1 MLLYGSD
8 ESLNSTPE
16 SVLTS
21 WNLNKNRKKKKREWT
36 CTLGI
41 RAALIVQHT
50 VLWFSSTYTCLS
62 KEEQRGADSYKLQIK

>member
-21 WNLNKNRKKKKREWT
+21 WNLNKNRKKKERVDMYAWDK
-36 CTLGI
+36 
-41 RAALIVQHT
+41 
-50 VLWFSSTYTCLS
+50 SSSHCS
-62 KEEQRGADSYKLQIK
+62 AHCPVV